1 MDRVHLTGIYVLHP
15 LFGINTS
22 ADILL
27 ACYVKPRV
35 IILVRFQS
43 LAEFHISVATA
54 TLSRKTSMVLQFTV
68 IVTLTELSR
77 PFSGDPFSLHP
88 RIFSQSSKRISYR
101 LFSMKKKRESSTTFG
116 TLI

>member
-1 MDRVHLTGIYVLHP
+1 MDRIYLTGIYVLHP

-27 ACYVKPRV
+27 ACYVKPRE

-43 LAEFHISVATA
+43 LAEFHIPVVTA
-54 TLSRKTSMVLQFTV
+54 TLSGKTSMVLQFTM

-77 PFSGDPFSLHP
+77 PFNGEDPFSLHP
-88 RIFSQSSKRISYR
+88 RIFSQGSKRISRR
-101 LFSMKKKRESSTTFG
+101 LFSMKKKERT
-116 TLI
+116 